1 MAFSCIGASIALSPW
16 FSWLDNALSDL
27 GASSSPVAPIFNLGL
42 VASGLLA
49 VVFSAGL
56 MEELRG
62 SKLGLLGA
70 SLMLLTSISLALIGV
85 FPEDVRPH
93 HLLAS
98 VAFFVSSL
106 LTFLVLGPI
115 WLRKPGKPSRVL
127 GAFMVASAIVGGL
140 VWGLWECL
148 GLGQGVAIPEV
159 TSAALA
165 SACAVAVGAQMSTG
179 KL

>member
-1 MAFSCIGASIALSPW
+1 
-16 FSWLDNALSDL
+16 
-27 GASSSPVAPIFNLGL
+27 
-42 VASGLLA
+42 
-49 VVFSAGL
+49 
-56 MEELRG
+56 
-62 SKLGLLGA
+62 
-70 SLMLLTSISLALIGV
+70 V

-106 LTFLVLGPI
+106 LAFLVLGPI

-165 SACAVAVGAQMSTG
+165 SACAVTVGAQMSTG